1 MIFEPAVRL
10 SRRNCGGLR
19 FRTAL
24 RMRGHADGRGTP
36 NNGPIFHPQDSSPM
50 GHNVNLSIT
59 ALMHRAQLW
68 TVFVPTP
75 APVGT
80 GAGRTVHNYRAC
92 RNFLRSSGG

>member
-1 MIFEPAVRL
+1 MIKRLPRVANLAPLKVVTEDSPHTTAAKRL
-10 SRRNCGGLR
+10 S
-19 FRTAL
+19 
-24 RMRGHADGRGTP
+24 
-36 NNGPIFHPQDSSPM
+36 PM
-50 GHNVNLSIT
+50 T
-59 ALMHRAQLW
+59 LMHRAQLW